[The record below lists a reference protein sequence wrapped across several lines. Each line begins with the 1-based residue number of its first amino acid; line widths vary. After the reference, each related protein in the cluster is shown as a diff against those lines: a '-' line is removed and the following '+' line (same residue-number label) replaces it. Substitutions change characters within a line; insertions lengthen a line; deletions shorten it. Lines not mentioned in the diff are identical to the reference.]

1 MRKKQTDLFDYLNR
15 AFMERSRWEID
26 YGNVNFTAFYDKNVI
41 GLFYNF
47 TQRSSWNCFGNF
59 PVETVF
65 YNYLFFFRKWIVV
78 MMGMLDLCLCLVCL
92 KSDPNKINKNENIHG
107 WL

>member
-41 GLFYNF
+41 GLFYDFLKMKKQFSMVLKDDNL
-47 TQRSSWNCFGNF
+47 CGG
-59 PVETVF
+59 
-65 YNYLFFFRKWIVV
+65 FF
-78 MMGMLDLCLCLVCL
+78 
-92 KSDPNKINKNENIHG
+92 
-107 WL
+107 

>member
-47 TQRSSWNCFGNF
+47 MKIKSSFLWF
-59 PVETVF
+59 
-65 YNYLFFFRKWIVV
+65 
-78 MMGMLDLCLCLVCL
+78 
-92 KSDPNKINKNENIHG
+92 
-107 WL
+107 